1 MKYVIIGGVA
11 AGMSAAMEIYRTD
24 ETAEITVLERGE
36 DYSYGQCGLPYV
48 INDVIPELE
57 DVVARR
63 VETFREKYGM
73 DARISTEVTNINV
86 KDQIVYGIDLETGD
100 GFQVSYDKLLITTG
114 ADPVK
119 PKWEGIDL
127 KGVHTLKT
135 LTDTEEIMQD
145 LDEGVEHVTI
155 VGGGYIG
162 LEMAESFKTLGKEVT
177 LIQRGEQVAPIFDSD
192 MADLIHEEAKQKGI
206 DLKLGE
212 SVTGFSGKDRVES
225 VKTDQHTYSTD
236 FVLLAIGVLAN
247 TQFLQGT
254 GIHLNPRGAILVHPY
269 METSL
274 KNIYAA
280 GDCATDFHR
289 IKQKDD
295 HIPLGTTANKQ
306 GRIAGANMAGN
317 PLQFKGVLGTS
328 IIKFFDLTLGRVG
341 LSEREAEQLKFPYE
355 VQTSKANSHAGYYPG
370 GETLHMKLIY
380 HRDSK
385 KLLGGQIIGKKGVDK
400 RVDVLAMALYHDMT
414 IHELVDV
421 DLSYAP
427 PYNGVWDPLQQMGR
441 KAK

>member
-1 MKYVIIGGVA
+1 MRYVIIGGVA

-24 ETAEITVLERGE
+24 DSAEITVLERGE

-48 INDVIPELE
+48 IDGVIPEID

-63 VETFREKYGM
+63 VETFREKYGI
-73 DARISTEVTNINV
+73 DARVYTEVTNV
-86 KDQIVYGIDLETGD
+86 KVKEQVVYGIDRQTGE
-100 GFQVSYDKLLITTG
+100 GFHVSYDKLLIATG
-114 ADPVK
+114 SDPILPDWK
-119 PKWEGIDL
+119 GIGLEGI
-127 KGVHTLKT
+127 HTLKT
-135 LTDTEEIMQD
+135 LTDTEGIMKD
-145 LDEGVEHVTI
+145 LDEDIRHVTI

-177 LIQRGEQVAPIFDSD
+177 LIQRGDQVAPIFDKD
-192 MADLIHEEAKQKGI
+192 MAELIHEEAEKQGV

-212 SVTGFSGKDRVES
+212 SVTGFSGDGRVDT
-225 VKTDQHTYSTD
+225 VITDKQEHPTD
-236 FVLLAIGVLAN
+236 MVLVAICVLAN

-254 GIHLNPRGAILVHPY
+254 GIHMNPRGAIIVNPY
-269 METSL
+269 METSV
-274 KNIYAA
+274 KNMYAA

-289 IKQKDD
+289 IKQVND
-295 HIPLGTTANKQ
+295 HIPLGTTSNKQ

-317 PLQFKGVLGTS
+317 SLQFKGILGTS
-328 IIKFFDLTLGRVG
+328 IIKFFDLTLGRTG
-341 LSEREAEQLKFPYE
+341 LSEREAKQRKFPYE
-355 VQTSKANSHAGYYPG
+355 VQTTKANSHAGYYPG
-370 GETLHMKLIY
+370 GEKLHLKLIY

-400 RVDVLAMALYHDMT
+400 RVDVLAMALHHDMT

-427 PYNGVWDPLQQMGR
+427 PYNGVWDPLQQMAR

>member
-24 ETAEITVLERGE
+24 ETAEITVLERGKE
-36 DYSYGQCGLPYV
+36 YSYGQCGFPYV
-48 INDVIPELE
+48 INGYIPDLE
-57 DVVARR
+57 DVVARQ

-73 DARISTEVTNINV
+73 DARTSKEVTNINA

-100 GFQVSYDKLLITTG
+100 GFQVSYDKLLIATG
-114 ADPVK
+114 ANPTV
-119 PKWEGIDL
+119 PQWEGIEL

-135 LTDTEEIMQD
+135 VTDTKGIMHD
-145 LDEGVEHVTI
+145 LDDDVKHVTI

-177 LIQRGEQVAPIFDSD
+177 LIQRGDQVAPIFDLD
-192 MADLIHEEAKQKGI
+192 MAELIHEEAKRNGI
-206 DLKLGE
+206 NLKLGE
-212 SVTGFSGKDRVES
+212 SVTGLTGTDRVEG
-225 VKTDQHTYSTD
+225 VKTDKNTYKTD
-236 FVLLAIGVLAN
+236 LVLLAIGVLAN

-254 GIHLNPRGAILVHPY
+254 GIHLNPRGAVLVNPY
-269 METSL
+269 MQTSL

-289 IKQKDD
+289 VKQVND
-295 HIPLGTTANKQ
+295 HIPLGTTSNKQ

-317 PLQFKGVLGTS
+317 PLQFKGILGTS
-328 IIKFFDLTLGRVG
+328 IIKFFDLTLGRTG
-341 LSEREAEQLKFPYE
+341 LSEREAKQLNFPYE
-355 VQTSKANSHAGYYPG
+355 VQTTKANSHAGYYPG
-370 GETLHMKLIY
+370 GETLHLKLIY
-380 HRDSK
+380 HRDSR

-400 RVDVLAMALYHDMT
+400 RLDVLAMALHHEMTVHD
-414 IHELVDV
+414 LVDV

-441 KAK
+441 KA